1 MKCNVLVSDALADAG
16 IDVLRESCNVTVK
29 LGLTEAQIVKEIGKY
44 HGLVVRSGTRVTKK
58 IIKAAR
64 NLKIIARAGVGVDNI
79 DAAAATDAGIVVINS
94 PRGNT
99 LSAAEHALSLMMAMV
114 RNIPAAD
121 RSLRQGQW
129 DRKTFVGTEVF
140 HKTLGLLG
148 LGKVG
153 GVVAER
159 AMAMGMKVI
168 AFDPFASEEHAKRI
182 GVGLVGFTTVLK
194 QADIISLHMPHTRD
208 THHLIG
214 AKELRIMKKGVRIVN
229 AARGGL
235 IDEDALFKALVSGK
249 VAQAAL
255 DVFENE
261 PATDNPLLTLPNV
274 IATPHLG
281 ASTMEAQVNVA
292 VDVARQIVDFFNGIP
307 PKSAINM
314 PSVKPEIIASHKPYF
329 ELAEKIGLFHAQLL
343 DGNIQSIH
351 ITYAGR
357 SAGMETELIT
367 RYLLVGFLRPTMQD
381 SVNFVNA
388 PVLISNRGVKLTE
401 TTVEQAAKYK
411 DLITVKVVTS
421 KRTRE
426 VAGTLYDMDEIRI
439 VMVDDYW
446 MELVPQGH
454 VLYVRHKDQPGLVG
468 KVGTLLGDRNINI
481 AGMQVGRENV
491 RGRAIMCL
499 TIDDD
504 ISKETIEALSKIKG
518 VASVRLLTL

>member
-1 MKCNVLVSDALADAG
+1 
-16 IDVLRESCNVTVK
+16 
-29 LGLTEAQIVKEIGKY
+29 
-44 HGLVVRSGTRVTKK
+44 
-58 IIKAAR
+58 
-64 NLKIIARAGVGVDNI
+64 
-79 DAAAATDAGIVVINS
+79 
-94 PRGNT
+94 
-99 LSAAEHALSLMMAMV
+99 
-114 RNIPAAD
+114 
-121 RSLRQGQW
+121 
-129 DRKTFVGTEVF
+129 
-140 HKTLGLLG
+140 
-148 LGKVG
+148 
-153 GVVAER
+153 
-159 AMAMGMKVI
+159 
-168 AFDPFASEEHAKRI
+168 
-182 GVGLVGFTTVLK
+182 
-194 QADIISLHMPHTRD
+194 
-208 THHLIG
+208 
-214 AKELRIMKKGVRIVN
+214 
-229 AARGGL
+229 
-235 IDEDALFKALVSGK
+235 
-249 VAQAAL
+249 
-255 DVFENE
+255 
-261 PATDNPLLTLPNV
+261 
-274 IATPHLG
+274 
-281 ASTMEAQVNVA
+281 
-292 VDVARQIVDFFNGIP
+292 
-307 PKSAINM
+307 M

>member
-307 PKSAINM
+307 PQ
-314 PSVKPEIIASHKPYF
+314 ERHQ
-329 ELAEKIGLFHAQLL
+329 HALGQ
-343 DGNIQSIH
+343 
-351 ITYAGR
+351 
-357 SAGMETELIT
+357 T
-367 RYLLVGFLRPTMQD
+367 RDHR
-381 SVNFVNA
+381 
-388 PVLISNRGVKLTE
+388 
-401 TTVEQAAKYK
+401 
-411 DLITVKVVTS
+411 
-421 KRTRE
+421 
-426 VAGTLYDMDEIRI
+426 
-439 VMVDDYW
+439 
-446 MELVPQGH
+446 VPQ
-454 VLYVRHKDQPGLVG
+454 
-468 KVGTLLGDRNINI
+468 
-481 AGMQVGRENV
+481 
-491 RGRAIMCL
+491 AIL
-499 TIDDD
+499 
-504 ISKETIEALSKIKG
+504 
-518 VASVRLLTL
+518 